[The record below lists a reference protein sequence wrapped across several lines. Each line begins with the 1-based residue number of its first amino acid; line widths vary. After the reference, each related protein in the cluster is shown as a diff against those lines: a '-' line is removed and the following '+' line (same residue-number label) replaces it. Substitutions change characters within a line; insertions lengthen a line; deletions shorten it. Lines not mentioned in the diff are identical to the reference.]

1 MFNCIFIFTVMIQI
15 TKSPFKILFT
25 IILTCSILPLVAQQG
40 QGQGRRTAQQTE
52 QQSSRQIEAWVTN
65 PDRSVLFGRQ
75 AERISFTNENRGGG
89 IPIVIDEQQKMQTI
103 DGFGFALTGGSAE
116 LMMKMSRT
124 ERAKLL
130 NDLFAVDGNAIGV
143 SYIRL
148 SIGASDL
155 NSFVFSY
162 NDLPEGET
170 DFQLDKFDLGQD
182 KKDVIPIMKEILS
195 INPDILVM
203 ASPWSPP
210 VWMKT
215 NGRVKAGSLKKECY
229 DVYARYFVKYIQ
241 EMKKEGI
248 TIDAITIQNEPIN
261 ANNTPSL
268 RMNAAEQ
275 TEFIRDN
282 LGPAL
287 KTANLSTKIVL
298 FDHNL
303 DRPDYALTVL
313 RDPVAAQYVD
323 GTGFHHYGGDMS
335 AMTLLHNAR
344 PDKHV
349 YFTEQMVVE
358 RPGSNTIAIAAQ
370 VKRMIINVTQNW
382 SRISILW
389 NFAADPNNDPHTD
402 DGGCS
407 MCQGAVTIDGDNFG
421 YNIAYYVIAHASKFV
436 RPGSV
441 RIASTNRGDQS
452 VMLTTDEEQREVV
465 RVATVINSDALPNVA
480 FRTPEG
486 KIVLI
491 VVNDTF
497 STGSFRVQHNGQYAN
512 IRLQPGAVGTYLWNA
527 E

>member
-1 MFNCIFIFTVMIQI
+1 MLCLALACCF
-15 TKSPFKILFT
+15 
-25 IILTCSILPLVAQQG
+25 LPA
-40 QGQGRRTAQQTE
+40 TARQKQDP
-52 QQSSRQIEAWVTN
+52 QPRQIEAWVTA
-65 PDRSVLFGRQ
+65 PDRSVLFGKQ
-75 AERISFTNENRGGG
+75 PEKISFTNDNRRGV
-89 IPIVIDEQQKMQTI
+89 PIVIDEQHIMQTV

-116 LMMKMSRT
+116 LMMKMSKT

-130 NDLFAVDGNAIGV
+130 KDLFAVDGEAIGV

-148 SIGASDL
+148 TVGASDL

-170 DFQLDKFDLGQD
+170 DFPLAKFDLGQD
-182 KKDVIPIMKEILS
+182 KKDVIPVMKEILAV
-195 INPDILVM
+195 NPKIKIM
-203 ASPWSPP
+203 ASPWSAP

-215 NGRVKAGSLKKECY
+215 NGKVKAGSLKKECY

-241 EMKKEGI
+241 AMKKEGI
-248 TIDAITIQNEPIN
+248 TIDAVTIQNEPIN
-261 ANNTPSL
+261 ANNTPSM

-275 TEFIRDN
+275 TEFIKNN

-287 KTANLSTKIVL
+287 KTAGLSTKIVL

-313 RDPVAAQYVD
+313 RDPEAAQYVD
-323 GTGFHHYGGDMS
+323 GSGYHHYGGDLS
-335 AMTLLHNAR
+335 AMTTVHNAR
-344 PDKHV
+344 PDKNL

-358 RPGSNTIAIAAQ
+358 RPGGNTIDIAAQ
-370 VKRMIINVTQNW
+370 VKRMIIGVTRNW
-382 SRISILW
+382 SRNVILW

-402 DGGCS
+402 DGGCP
-407 MCQGAVTIDGDNFG
+407 MCQGAVTLDGDNVSR
-421 YNIAYYVIAHASKFV
+421 NIAYYVIAHASKFV

-452 VMLTTDEEQREVV
+452 VLITTDEEQREVV
-465 RVATVINSDALPNVA
+465 RPATIENNEALPNVA
-480 FRTPEG
+480 FRTPDG

-491 VVNDTF
+491 VANDTW
-497 STGSFRVQHNGQYAN
+497 SAGSFKVQYKGQYAN
-512 IRLQPGAVGTYLWNA
+512 IRLQPGAVGTYVWNA